1 MHSLT
6 RLEGTIIHKNH
17 SCCKFLYKLSFLN
30 ACLLLEFFLNFLSN
44 PIISSHAICNRFK
57 AIYLKHHN
65 KGEPCGQDVPVHL
78 RVFIGIVTVWGVT
91 EISVPARPQTRNLN
105 SFHNFKSQNFNFLS
119 LVGHLQESSYILVWH
134 CRNTMINQRMYLFWC
149 STIQTITL
157 LNRNRWIIL
166 T

>member
-1 MHSLT
+1 MVTMCNFFEKKKQLTYSDLHSLT
-6 RLEGTIIHKNH
+6 RLKGTIIHKNH
-17 SCCKFLYKLSFLN
+17 SCCKFLYKLSLLT

-105 SFHNFKSQNFNFLS
+105 SFHNSKSQNFNVLS
-119 LVGHLQESSYILVWH
+119 LVGHLQESSYIMV
-134 CRNTMINQRMYLFWC
+134 
-149 STIQTITL
+149 
-157 LNRNRWIIL
+157 
-166 T
+166 